1 MMFFQCA
8 CLGQRQRS
16 SLRVKH
22 GMPLPGKPGPG
33 APGKITMGL
42 KHAKGQGA
50 FAALLRAC
58 GAVGGDGRCLPFAGA
73 PARPIL
79 PGS

>member
-1 MMFFQCA
+1 MR
-8 CLGQRQRS
+8 LPWQRPRS

-22 GMPLPGKPGPG
+22 GMPLLGKPGPG

-50 FAALLRAC
+50 VAALLRAC

-79 PGS
+79 PGG